1 MKSLA
6 AAATDLQHTV
16 TAQERGM
23 HAGLWEELAEQA
35 FRWLGG
41 LRRGL
46 YEPKSLHL
54 LLSREALKP
63 LMVTSAPHNQQ

>member
-35 FRWLGG
+35 FGWSRDFAGG
-41 LRRGL
+41 FQSPEACLF
-46 YEPKSLHL
+46 
-54 LLSREALKP
+54 SRLEK
-63 LMVTSAPHNQQ
+63 H